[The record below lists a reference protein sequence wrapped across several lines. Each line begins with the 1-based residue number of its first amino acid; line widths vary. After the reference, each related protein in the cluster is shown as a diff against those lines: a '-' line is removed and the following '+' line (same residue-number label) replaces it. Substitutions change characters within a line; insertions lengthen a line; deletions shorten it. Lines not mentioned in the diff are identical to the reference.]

1 MKIKIVSAFLLII
14 NGILFS
20 QQSDTLI
27 VSHDVIDSTS
37 IEVYDGWKYHSG
49 DDSSWADRNFDDFN
63 WKSVDARMIISD
75 STDFDWKGIG
85 WFRRI
90 IRIDSALVNSNIAL
104 SMYHYGASQI
114 FLNGKLVHEF
124 GKVSEFPDSEQIYQ
138 PRNKPIV
145 INLDTNSVYLLAV
158 RYSNWSAKVDKDW
171 YNRWFSQ
178 IGFTL
183 KIAGTNNFI
192 RSTIINEELTF
203 SVNIGISGIF
213 LTLSLLY
220 LLLYLF
226 YQRNRENLY
235 YSLFTFFLG
244 VLFFISIAIRLNTS
258 SLNLEVIFMMINS
271 FALPFVFVSYL
282 GFLYS
287 IFYTKLPKQF
297 FFFLFVAV
305 VILIFVATNLPSD
318 FENYTVIGLL
328 SLSSIEGLRVITL
341 AIKRKQE
348 NSWIIGAGVVIYAV
362 FIIGL
367 IVISL
372 TTLEINSIYGL
383 VFFFVGL
390 LGLPLSMSVYLA
402 RNIAVT
408 NRNLEEQLITV
419 KELSQREIENQK
431 RTAELEIKAE
441 RERIENERKTKEL
454 EEARKLQ
461 LSLLPK
467 ELPKLPEY
475 DIAVHMKTATEV
487 GGDYYDF
494 HVSEDGTLTTVIG
507 DATGHGL
514 MAGTMVTATK
524 SLFNYFAAEMD
535 ILATLSKM
543 ADSLRG
549 MNFRLLSMCFAI
561 VKINDMKLRVSSAG
575 MPPVLIHRKKTDAV
589 EEIFLRG
596 MPLGSSATYEYELKE
611 VELDVGDLIFM
622 YSDGFPELFNQKKEM
637 FGYDR
642 VKQEIQ
648 RVAHNDSQEI
658 INELNKVI
666 SNWAGDRAPDDDIT
680 FVVIKVRQ

>member
-1 MKIKIVSAFLLII
+1 MKIKIVLVFLLII
-14 NGILFS
+14 NGYFFA
-20 QQSDTLI
+20 QQNDTLI
-27 VSHDVIDSTS
+27 VSYDDIDSTA

-49 DDSSWADRNFDDFN
+49 DDPSWADVQYDDSN
-63 WKSVDARMIISD
+63 WEIIDARLIISD

-90 IRIDSALVNSNIAL
+90 IKIDSALIDGNIAL
-104 SMYHYGASQI
+104 SMYHFGASQI

-124 GKVSEFPDSEQIYQ
+124 GKVSVFPDSEQIYQ

-158 RYSNWSAKVDKDW
+158 RYSNWNAKIEKDW
-171 YNRWFSQ
+171 YKKWFSQ

-192 RSTIINEELTF
+192 KSTIVNEELTF

-226 YQRNRENLY
+226 YQRKRENLY

-258 SLNLEVIFMMINS
+258 SLSLEAIFMMINS
-271 FALPFVFVSYL
+271 SALPFVFVSYL

-287 IFYTKLPKQF
+287 IFYTKMPKQF
-297 FFFLFVAV
+297 FFFLFIAI
-305 VILIFVATNLPSD
+305 VILILVFTNITSD
-318 FENYTVIGLL
+318 FTDYTVIGLL
-328 SLSSIEGLRVITL
+328 ILSSIESLRVITL
-341 AIKRKQE
+341 AIKREQE
-348 NSWIIGAGVVIYAV
+348 NSWIIGAGVVIYAA

-367 IVISL
+367 VVISL
-372 TTLEINSIYGL
+372 ATWDINSIYGL

-408 NRNLEEQLITV
+408 NKNLEQQLITV

-431 RTAELEIKAE
+431 RTAELEIHAE

-454 EEARKLQ
+454 EEARQLQ
-461 LSLLPK
+461 FSLLPK
-467 ELPKLPEY
+467 ELPKLHEY
-475 DIAVHMKTATEV
+475 DIAVYMKTATEV

-494 HVSEDGTLTTVIG
+494 HLSNDNTLTVAIG

-514 MAGTMVTATK
+514 KAGTMVTATK
-524 SLFNYFAAEMD
+524 SLFNSFAGEQD

-543 ADSLRG
+543 ADALRG
-549 MNFRLLSMCFAI
+549 MNFRLLSMCFSIA
-561 VKINDMKLRVSSAG
+561 KINNKKLRISSAG
-575 MPPVLIHRKKTDAV
+575 MPPVLIYRKGSDSV

-596 MPLGSSATYEYELKE
+596 MPLGSSATYDYELRE
-611 VELDVGDLIFM
+611 AELNEGDLIFM
-622 YSDGFPELFNQKKEM
+622 YSDGFPELFNRNKEM

-642 VKQEIQ
+642 VKREIQ
-648 RVAHNDSQEI
+648 KIADNDSQTI
-658 INELNKVI
+658 IDELNKVT
-666 SNWAGDRAPDDDIT
+666 NQWAGDRAPDDDIT
-680 FVVIKVRQ
+680 FVVIKIK